1 VEPTTINTLPERELS
16 STALL
21 TVIIVLAAATMTF
34 GAIIAVFIY
43 RSEGRVPWGK
53 LELPATLF
61 FTTAILLV
69 SSATIERAKRA
80 VQHNDQPAAYR
91 FFLITFTLGAVFLA
105 GQITA
110 WFQVLHSGIEL
121 SKNQHSW
128 FIFLFVALHGLH
140 IVLGLAGIGTLAFR
154 THEYV
159 SGPRYQANT
168 RAMTLGV
175 SIFWHYLD
183 FLWLV
188 LFGFLLFW
196 KR

>member
-1 VEPTTINTLPERELS
+1 
-16 STALL
+16 
-21 TVIIVLAAATMTF
+21 
-34 GAIIAVFIY
+34 
-43 RSEGRVPWGK
+43 
-53 LELPATLF
+53 
-61 FTTAILLV
+61 
-69 SSATIERAKRA
+69 
-80 VQHNDQPAAYR
+80 
-91 FFLITFTLGAVFLA
+91 
-105 GQITA
+105 
-110 WFQVLHSGIEL
+110 
-121 SKNQHSW
+121 
-128 FIFLFVALHGLH
+128 
-140 IVLGLAGIGTLAFR
+140 LAGIGTLAFR